1 MSLSPRFEA
10 ALRYAAQVHN
20 DQVRKGTHIPY
31 ISHLMA
37 VSALVLEHGGS
48 EDEAIGAL
56 LHDAVEDCGVTVEE
70 LRDRFGAEVAEI
82 VAGCSDSFSPDRS
95 AKAPWRERKLAYLAH
110 LATASPSV
118 LLVSVADKVH
128 NARAILA
135 DYRVLGESLW
145 SRFNGG
151 RDDILW
157 YYRSLV
163 SEFRK
168 RGHHP
173 VLVAELVRVVEE
185 LESMVPRTERGPS
198 TFPLDSGT
206 E

>member
-1 MSLSPRFEA
+1 MILSPRFEE
-10 ALRYAAQVHN
+10 ALKYAAQVHN
-20 DQVRKGTHIPY
+20 DQYRKGTRVPY
-31 ISHLMA
+31 VSHVLA
-37 VSALVLEHGGS
+37 VAALVLEHGGT

-70 LRDRFGAEVAEI
+70 LHDRFGAEVAAI
-82 VAGCSDSFSPDRS
+82 VAGCSDSFSSDRGE
-95 AKAPWRERKLAYLAH
+95 KAPWLGRKQAYLAH

-118 LLVSVADKVH
+118 LLVSAADKIH

-145 SRFNGG
+145 SRFKGG
-151 RDDILW
+151 RDDTLW

-173 VLVAELVRVVEE
+173 ALVAELARVVGE
-185 LESMVPRTERGPS
+185 LDAMVPKADERTGHPHS
-198 TFPLDSGT
+198 
-206 E
+206 